1 MLFTSSTV
9 SLRSCFMHC
18 GGLLFEVTQRV
29 PFPLEMLSGIG
40 NKEYISAF
48 SRSITFPDLAGYAN
62 NAPMILRLTCYDN
75 GWLSFF
81 MEIDLVVSLKLT
93 NRHRFTGLWNND
105 VLFTKRSFR
114 KSST

>member
-62 NAPMILRLTCYDN
+62 NAPMILRLTCNDN

-81 MEIDLVVSLKLT
+81 YGNRLSSFLKI
-93 NRHRFTGLWNND
+93 N
-105 VLFTKRSFR
+105 
-114 KSST
+114 KSTPFYWIVE